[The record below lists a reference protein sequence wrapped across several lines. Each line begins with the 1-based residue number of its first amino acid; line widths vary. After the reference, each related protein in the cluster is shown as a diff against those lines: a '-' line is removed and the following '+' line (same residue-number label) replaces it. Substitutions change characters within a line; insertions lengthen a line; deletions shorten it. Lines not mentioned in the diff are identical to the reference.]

1 MRKFCLLAFII
12 AVIMASCGQTY
23 EEKQQLSREERAE
36 LRKKDSLALKV
47 AVMPT
52 FDCLPLYLAKDERL
66 FDTLGVDVHLKCFTA
81 QMDCD
86 TAIMGHTAEGIVSE
100 LVSTGRM
107 IRRGTPLKYLT
118 STDAYWQ
125 LITNRT
131 ARISQVNQ
139 LGDKMVAMSRYSA
152 TDFFTDKVLRGVKT
166 KAKVFRI
173 QINDVNVRLD
183 MMLNNMMDAA
193 WMTEPQATC
202 ARRRSNNVIADT
214 KNMKYKF
221 GVIAFR
227 SDCYRDNRRTKQIK
241 AFSEAY
247 NRACDSINKNGIRY
261 YASLLLKY
269 YKLDATMVKALP
281 KMEFRHI
288 EKPNSLDIE
297 NANKW

>member
-1 MRKFCLLAFII
+1 
-12 AVIMASCGQTY
+12 
-23 EEKQQLSREERAE
+23 
-36 LRKKDSLALKV
+36 
-47 AVMPT
+47 
-52 FDCLPLYLAKDERL
+52 
-66 FDTLGVDVHLKCFTA
+66 
-81 QMDCD
+81 
-86 TAIMGHTAEGIVSE
+86 
-100 LVSTGRM
+100 
-107 IRRGTPLKYLT
+107 
-118 STDAYWQ
+118 
-125 LITNRT
+125 
-131 ARISQVNQ
+131 
-139 LGDKMVAMSRYSA
+139 MSRYSA

-247 NRACDSINKNGIRY
+247 NRA
-261 YASLLLKY
+261 ASLLLKY